1 MRFKVTFK
9 YFTENND
16 GLPNR
21 KMDWCIV
28 RVEQFN
34 RDTYD
39 FIDNKVREY
48 HKKHHRGCMYY
59 GIVAVERI

>member
-1 MRFKVTFK
+1 MRLKVTFK

-28 RVEQFN
+28 HVENLN
-34 RDTYD
+34 RDAYD

-48 HKKHHRGCMYY
+48 FKKHHRGCMYY
-59 GIVAVERI
+59 GITAVERI